1 MKKKIVALL
10 TILILVFSMV
20 GCSNKDMFDTN
31 YTFDRAII
39 SLGNGEIIEVQIKQW
54 KDYEGEQIQIIDKA
68 GNIYLVSTFNC
79 ILINDSED
87 HIDGGK

>member
-10 TILILVFSMV
+10 LVV
-20 GCSNKDMFDTN
+20 LLALGITACGNKDLWDTN

-39 SLGNGEIIEVQIKQW
+39 SLGNGETIEVEIKQW

-68 GNIYLVSTFNC
+68 GNVYLVSTFNC
-79 ILINDSED
+79 VLINDNED
-87 HIDGGK
+87 HAGGK